1 MWQGNYYKQIVC
13 GARMESHGGRIN
25 VPVACGK
32 AMRLLEDA
40 GQDHEA
46 VSARTGLGVKAVGI
60 VADAVLLRGAT
71 SKKGWE
77 SLPNDAMFSLIKSEC
92 YPVPT
97 RDTWIMARLL
107 GDGAV
112 GPDSAARMPE
122 DRAMRGLVR
131 SGHARR
137 AAGGGFYL
145 AGAGLSLARE
155 VQETYPEIDW
165 ASFSRPGGVRHR
177 ARELVGATTGM
188 RPPKPAAVNDGVP
201 AQ

>member
-1 MWQGNYYKQIVC
+1 MVI
-13 GARMESHGGRIN
+13 HDGGID
-25 VPVACGK
+25 VPAACGK

-46 VSARTGLGVKAVGI
+46 ISARTGLGVKAVGI
-60 VADAVLLRGAT
+60 VADAVLRHGAT
-71 SKKGWE
+71 AEKGWE

-122 DRAMRGLVR
+122 DRAIRDLVR
-131 SGHARR
+131 SGHACR
-137 AAGGGFYL
+137 AASGRFYL

-155 VQETYPEIDW
+155 VQEAYPEIDW
-165 ASFSRPGGVRHR
+165 ASFSRPGGARRR
-177 ARELVGATTGM
+177 ARELVEAAAGM
-188 RPPKPAAVNDGVP
+188 LPPEPAARKKRVP

>member
-1 MWQGNYYKQIVC
+1 M
-13 GARMESHGGRIN
+13 ALRGGGID
-25 VPVACGK
+25 VPAACGK
-32 AMRLLEDA
+32 AMRLLEDG

-60 VADAVLLRGAT
+60 VADAVLRRGAT

-112 GPDSAARMPE
+112 GPDTAARMPE

-131 SGHARR
+131 QGHARR
-137 AAGGGFYL
+137 AAGGRFYL
-145 AGAGLSLARE
+145 AGAGPLLARE

-165 ASFSRPGGVRHR
+165 ASFSRPGGARRR
-177 ARELVGATTGM
+177 AREMVGVATGM
-188 RPPKPAAVNDGVP
+188 HPPKPPAGKKRVP

>member
-1 MWQGNYYKQIVC
+1 MAIRN
-13 GARMESHGGRIN
+13 GRID
-25 VPVACGK
+25 VPAACGK
-32 AMRLLEDA
+32 AMRLLEDT
-40 GQDHEA
+40 GQDHETI
-46 VSARTGLGVKAVGI
+46 SARTGLGVKAVGI
-60 VADAVLLRGAT
+60 VADAVLRRGAT
-71 SKKGWE
+71 AEKGWE
-77 SLPNDAMFSLIKSEC
+77 SLPNDAMFSLVKLEC

-97 RDTWIMARLL
+97 SDTWIMARLL

-112 GPDSAARMPE
+112 DPGSAARMPE

-155 VQETYPEIDW
+155 VQEAYPEIDW

-188 RPPKPAAVNDGVP
+188 RPPKPAAVDDGVP